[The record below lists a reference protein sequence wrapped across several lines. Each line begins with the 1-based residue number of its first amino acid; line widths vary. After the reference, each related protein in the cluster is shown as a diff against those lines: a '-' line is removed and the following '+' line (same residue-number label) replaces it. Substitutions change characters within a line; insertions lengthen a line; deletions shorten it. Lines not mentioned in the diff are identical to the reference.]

1 MKRPAWTQRKE
12 RSNVTLMRFMTW
24 LSLRLGRRVSRVVL
38 MPASLYFMLASP
50 AACKASRAYLSRALG
65 RPANWRDVL
74 RHLITFGATIHDRI
88 YLLND
93 RYDLFDLQLHGQT
106 LVSET
111 LAEGRGAFLI
121 GAHLGSFE
129 VVRAIGRTRPDMR
142 VAVTMYEDNARRINA
157 ILASINPAAKQDVIG
172 LGQVDSMLK
181 VREYLDTGSMIGI
194 LADRTLLGDARDSMQ
209 SMDFLGSP
217 AAFPL
222 GPLHMAAMLKRP
234 VIFMTGLYR
243 GGNRYDIH
251 FEKLADFTQIE
262 RAERGAQVQ
271 AALARY
277 VTLLEKHCRSAP
289 YNWFNYF
296 DFWHAEQSAPAANVA
311 SVANSGG
318 VNVGVNVGANATA
331 NASANVG
338 ASASANVGAN
348 ANANVGANASANVG
362 ASASANGSTNASAN
376 AGANLSGVSAAN
388 VTSSPITSSPTAAMI
403 PPAATPAD
411 DTSAPPMSTAAS
423 DLTTHSRNS

>member
-1 MKRPAWTQRKE
+1 MKRPAWTQREE
-12 RSNVTLMRFMTW
+12 RSNLPLMRLMTW
-24 LSLRLGRRVSRVVL
+24 LSLRLGRRVSRIVL
-38 MPASLYFMLASP
+38 LPASLYFMLASP
-50 AACKASRAYLSRALG
+50 AACRASRAYLSRALG

-74 RHLITFGATIHDRI
+74 RHLIVFGATIHDRI

-93 RYDLFDLQLHGQT
+93 RFDLFDLRLHGQM

-142 VAVTMYEDNARRINA
+142 VAITMYEENARRINA
-157 ILASINPAAKQDVIG
+157 ILASINPAAKPDVIG

-209 SMDFLGSP
+209 CVDFLGKS

-251 FEKLADFTQIE
+251 FEKLADFTHVE
-262 RAERGAQVQ
+262 RAERSAQVE
-271 AALARY
+271 AALTRY
-277 VTLLEKHCRSAP
+277 VALLEKHCRSAP

-296 DFWHAEQSAPAANVA
+296 DFWHAEHAQSAPKV
-311 SVANSGG
+311 
-318 VNVGVNVGANATA
+318 
-331 NASANVG
+331 
-338 ASASANVGAN
+338 
-348 ANANVGANASANVG
+348 
-362 ASASANGSTNASAN
+362 
-376 AGANLSGVSAAN
+376 AN
-388 VTSSPITSSPTAAMI
+388 VTSAAHPEALTAG
-403 PPAATPAD
+403 TPDA
-411 DTSAPPMSTAAS
+411 
-423 DLTTHSRNS
+423 

>member
-12 RSNVTLMRFMTW
+12 RSNVPMMRFMTW
-24 LSLRLGRRVSRVVL
+24 LSLRLGRRVSRLVL
-38 MPASLYFMLASP
+38 TPASLYFMLASP

-65 RPANWRDVL
+65 RPASWRDVL
-74 RHLITFGATIHDRI
+74 RHLIAFGATIHDRI

-209 SMDFLGSP
+209 RVDFLGSP

-277 VTLLEKHCRSAP
+277 VALLEKHCRSAP

-296 DFWHAEQSAPAANVA
+296 DFWQTEQSAPAGNVA
-311 SVANSGG
+311 SVANPGG
-318 VNVGVNVGANATA
+318 GGSALNGANVTGVGNVTSVSGAGKVS
-331 NASANVG
+331 NAPKGENIP
-338 ASASANVGAN
+338 
-348 ANANVGANASANVG
+348 
-362 ASASANGSTNASAN
+362 
-376 AGANLSGVSAAN
+376 N
-388 VTSSPITSSPTAAMI
+388 VTSSPNLATAASPTA
-403 PPAATPAD
+403 
-411 DTSAPPMSTAAS
+411 TAAAS
-423 DLTTHSRNS
+423 EASVTPVSAAAPDLTTHSRNS

>member
-12 RSNVTLMRFMTW
+12 RSNLPLMRFMTW
-24 LSLRLGRRVSRVVL
+24 LSLRLGRRLSRIVL
-38 MPASLYFMLASP
+38 APASLYFMLASP
-50 AACKASRAYLSRALG
+50 AACRASRAYLSRALG
-65 RPANWRDVL
+65 RPASWLDVL
-74 RHLITFGATIHDRI
+74 RHLIVFGATIHDRI
-88 YLLND
+88 YLLNE
-93 RYDLFDLQLHGQT
+93 RFDLFDLRLHGQT

-209 SMDFLGSP
+209 WVDFLGSP

-262 RAERGAQVQ
+262 RAERGAEVQ
-271 AALARY
+271 AALGRY
-277 VTLLEKHCRSAP
+277 VALLEKHCRSAP

-296 DFWHAEQSAPAANVA
+296 DFWHTGQTAPAGNVA
-311 SVANSGG
+311 SVANALKSQK
-318 VNVGVNVGANATA
+318 A
-331 NASANVG
+331 
-338 ASASANVGAN
+338 
-348 ANANVGANASANVG
+348 
-362 ASASANGSTNASAN
+362 
-376 AGANLSGVSAAN
+376 AGA
-388 VTSSPITSSPTAAMI
+388 
-403 PPAATPAD
+403 
-411 DTSAPPMSTAAS
+411 TAAS
-423 DLTTHSRNS
+423 TTEASAAAPDLTTHSRNS

>member
-24 LSLRLGRRVSRVVL
+24 LSLRLGRRLSRVVL
-38 MPASLYFMLASP
+38 MPASFYFMLASP

-311 SVANSGG
+311 SVANP
-318 VNVGVNVGANATA
+318 VGAGGA
-331 NASANVG
+331 ASG
-338 ASASANVGAN
+338 
-348 ANANVGANASANVG
+348 ANVGANASANVG
-362 ASASANGSTNASAN
+362 ANASASVGANASANASAYSSAN

-388 VTSSPITSSPTAAMI
+388 VTSSATAAMI
-403 PPAATPAD
+403 PSAATPAD
-411 DTSAPPMSTAAS
+411 NASAPPMSAAGS

>member
-1 MKRPAWTQRKE
+1 MKRPAWTQREE
-12 RSNVTLMRFMTW
+12 RSNLPLMRFMTW
-24 LSLRLGRRVSRVVL
+24 LSLRLGRRLSRVVL
-38 MPASLYFMLASP
+38 APASLYFMVASP

-65 RPANWRDVL
+65 RPATWRDVL
-74 RHLITFGATIHDRI
+74 RHLIVFGATIHDRI
-88 YLLND
+88 YLLNE
-93 RYDLFDLQLHGQT
+93 RFDLFDLRLHGQR

-111 LAEGRGAFLI
+111 LADGRGAFLI

-142 VAVTMYEDNARRINA
+142 VAVTMYEENARRINA
-157 ILASINPAAKQDVIG
+157 ILASINPAAKQDVIA

-209 SMDFLGSP
+209 NVDFLGSP
-217 AAFPL
+217 AAFAL

-251 FEKLADFTQIE
+251 FEKLADFTQVERTE
-262 RAERGAQVQ
+262 RAAEVQ

-277 VTLLEKHCRSAP
+277 VALLEKHCRSAP

-296 DFWHAEQSAPAANVA
+296 DFWQTGQAAQAANVA
-311 SVANSGG
+311 SVASSAG
-318 VNVGVNVGANATA
+318 VCGASSVTQVANLTNTVGAASHSKGAKTA
-331 NASANVG
+331 AA
-338 ASASANVGAN
+338 A
-348 ANANVGANASANVG
+348 
-362 ASASANGSTNASAN
+362 
-376 AGANLSGVSAAN
+376 LEVSA
-388 VTSSPITSSPTAAMI
+388 VPQAAE
-403 PPAATPAD
+403 AA
-411 DTSAPPMSTAAS
+411 
-423 DLTTHSRNS
+423 DLTIQSRNS

>member
-1 MKRPAWTQRKE
+1 
-12 RSNVTLMRFMTW
+12 
-24 LSLRLGRRVSRVVL
+24 
-38 MPASLYFMLASP
+38 
-50 AACKASRAYLSRALG
+50 
-65 RPANWRDVL
+65 
-74 RHLITFGATIHDRI
+74 
-88 YLLND
+88 
-93 RYDLFDLQLHGQT
+93 
-106 LVSET
+106 
-111 LAEGRGAFLI
+111 
-121 GAHLGSFE
+121 
-129 VVRAIGRTRPDMR
+129 
-142 VAVTMYEDNARRINA
+142 
-157 ILASINPAAKQDVIG
+157 
-172 LGQVDSMLK
+172 
-181 VREYLDTGSMIGI
+181 
-194 LADRTLLGDARDSMQ
+194 LLGDARDSMQ

-311 SVANSGG
+311 SVANPGG
-318 VNVGVNVGANATA
+318 AGGA
-331 NASANVG
+331 ASG
-338 ASASANVGAN
+338 AS
-348 ANANVGANASANVG
+348 VGANASAN
-362 ASASANGSTNASAN
+362 ASASVGAN

-388 VTSSPITSSPTAAMI
+388 VTSSATAAMI
-403 PPAATPAD
+403 PSAATPAD
-411 DTSAPPMSTAAS
+411 NASAPPMSAAAS